1 MGEDRWRT
9 FFFSSLFFPKVY
21 SLFRE
26 KEGMTRSKY
35 ILRGEGGR
43 RGVGGEDF
51 FRIIFDDLFAGN
63 AGRRGIFFFGYI
75 RLTSVPE
82 ILVLNSIF
90 VYRACN
96 YVN

>member
-63 AGRRGIFFFGYI
+63 AGRRGIFFFATPHSKRKI
-75 RLTSVPE
+75 HFFFWIHT
-82 ILVLNSIF
+82 LN
-90 VYRACN
+90 
-96 YVN
+96 